1 MHDFSRK
8 IVNMTTFMNKS
19 SIFTSVE
26 PASSNLIF
34 EFHLSVGAFVRH
46 ISKKPN
52 WAGLYCRGSRRVK
65 REDKDSS
72 IHHTLRAAASAMEP
86 HL

>member
-1 MHDFSRK
+1 
-8 IVNMTTFMNKS
+8 MNKS
-19 SIFTSVE
+19 SIFTSLE

-52 WAGLYCRGSRRVK
+52 WAGLHRRGSRRVI
-65 REDKDSS
+65 REVRVSS
-72 IHHTLRAAASAMEP
+72 IHHTLRAATSAMEP
-86 HL
+86 HLLRFL